1 MKIENGMKVL
11 INNTGDLFMTHREY
25 VGKTGVVIKTT
36 KAGLIYVQVNDDLP
50 PTSVPKKNVTPI

>member
-1 MKIENGMKVL
+1 MNIENGMKVL

-36 KAGLIYVQVNDDLP
+36 KAGLIYVKVDGLP
-50 PTSVPKKNVTPI
+50 PTSVPKKNVTPT